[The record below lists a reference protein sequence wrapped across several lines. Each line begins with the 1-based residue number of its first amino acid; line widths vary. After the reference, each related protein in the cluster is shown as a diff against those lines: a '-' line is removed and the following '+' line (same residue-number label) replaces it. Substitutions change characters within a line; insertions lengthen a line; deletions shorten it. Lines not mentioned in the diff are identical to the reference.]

1 MTTLPSIPRTLSS
14 QVAPW
19 VIAVLLCLVAAPAGA
34 QTQADASPSAKP
46 MSERFYTFDPQ
57 AIGGDVQKGVI
68 VICGGTKRP
77 VFERLLRLK
86 RSFAK
91 DIIAS
96 STDPVLR

>member
-1 MTTLPSIPRTLSS
+1 MTTLPSNPRNLSS
-14 QVAPW
+14 HVAPW
-19 VIAVLLCLVAAPAGA
+19 FVAVLLCLVAAPAGA
-34 QTQADASPSAKP
+34 QTQADAAPSAKP
-46 MSERFYTFDPQ
+46 MNERFYTFDPQ
-57 AIGGDVQKGVI
+57 AIGGGVQTGVTI
-68 VICGGTKRP
+68 IGCGTKRP

>member
-1 MTTLPSIPRTLSS
+1 MTTLPSIPRTRSG
-14 QVAPW
+14 QVARW
-19 VIAVLLCLVAAPAGA
+19 FVAGLLCLVAAPAGA
-34 QTQADASPSAKP
+34 QTQAEASPSAKP

-57 AIGGDVQKGVI
+57 AIGGGVQTGVTI
-68 VICGGTKRP
+68 ISCGSKRP